1 MNAVCMTGR
10 MTRDPE
16 VKTTQAGVSVCN
28 FTIAVDRNRQKSGQP
43 RVSDFV
49 SVVAWRNDA
58 DFIVKYFH
66 KGDMIAV
73 VGELQ
78 SRKYTAKDGTERT
91 AWEVHADNVGFCGGK
106 NNGSVTIESDLPVQ
120 PSVDKCDS
128 GTGTIGLTFTALN
141 ADYEEITTDDDPPF

>member
-1 MNAVCMTGR
+1 MTGR

-16 VKTTQAGVSVCN
+16 VKTTQSGVSVCN
-28 FTIAVDRNRQKSGQP
+28 FTIAVDRNHQKSGQP

-78 SRKYTAKDGTERT
+78 SRKYTAKDGTEHT
-91 AWEVHADNVGFCGGK
+91 VWEVECTNVGFCGK
-106 NNGSVTIESDLPVQ
+106 RQANANGAEDLPKP
-120 PSVDKCDS
+120 PSINPSD
-128 GTGTIGLTFTALN
+128 TP
-141 ADYEEITTDDDPPF
+141 ADYEEIVGDDELPF